1 MGGDRLLEFGTEVYG
16 RCQRWVARR
25 AANVRGIAVR
35 FSLPSVGASVR
46 SKLRSAILLCPG
58 LVENGDGLPPI
69 PLTLD
74 RRSLCV
80 RYRCAIAQRLAARL
94 GRSPVQIATEIATA
108 WQSHPDLDGRSLAAL
123 TVRSD
128 GSLDLELT
136 DQAIAVWLDGILAL
150 GEGCSVFPEGAIAAA
165 GGVSLGVYQA
175 FVRSQACVVAA
186 EREGWFDR
194 GALAPLWC
202 DQAGCLRLGLAAEWR
217 AIVGLVGVIDGLSL
231 GGQGLGAISKAG
243 QRSDQPNQLV
253 RLADRLAADF
263 EWLDRHSRPWQ
274 AYHTQDRAMAIV
286 RVGLFQAYAR
296 VLHTVLGLKD
306 INGSDSSI
314 PREHQTA
321 HVTSPLPAT
330 HLPDAKTSSPDQNH
344 NQTALTPGALPPSQF
359 PPRSFPY

>member
-46 SKLRSAILLCPG
+46 SKLRSAIVLCPG
-58 LVENGDGLPPI
+58 LVENVDGLPPI

-74 RRSLCV
+74 RRSLRV

-94 GRSPVQIATEIATA
+94 GRSPRAIATEIATA

-136 DQAIAVWLDGILAL
+136 DRAIGLWLAAVSGDEAGLADSGL
-150 GEGCSVFPEGAIAAA
+150 AVRSDAVFSFAVYHAFARCRSLVAAA
-165 GGVSLGVYQA
+165 EA
-175 FVRSQACVVAA
+175 
-186 EREGWFDR
+186 EGWFDR
-194 GALAPLWC
+194 ELLAAGWC
-202 DQAGCLRLGLAAEWR
+202 DRAGCLRLGLAAEWR

-231 GGQGLGAISKAG
+231 EGQGLGAIGKVG
-243 QRSDQPNQLV
+243 QRSDQPNQLNQLV

-296 VLHTVLGLKD
+296 VLHAVLGLED
-306 INGSDSSI
+306 VNESDS
-314 PREHQTA
+314 
-321 HVTSPLPAT
+321 
-330 HLPDAKTSSPDQNH
+330 
-344 NQTALTPGALPPSQF
+344 
-359 PPRSFPY
+359 